1 MRTRAYVCYNS
12 DMDEKKEKFIG
23 ALSAFTDYLSKHL
36 PDDILA
42 RLKEMS
48 DSESV
53 PHAKVMYSCM
63 SENLR
68 LADETDR
75 PVCQD
80 TGLVQFFVKIG
91 MRFPLI
97 DCLDECFR
105 EAVYRAYKSA
115 PLRPNAVEYPSE
127 RNTLTDVGDGVPY
140 TEFELVPDSDSAD
153 VTVYLA
159 GGGAALPGKAAVFP
173 PGAGFEGVARFVA
186 DAMVEKGV
194 NACPPLVVGVGIAGC
209 MATAAKLAKRA
220 ALREIPSSNPRSE
233 IAEQERVL
241 KKILDET
248 AIGPQGAGGSASVMA
263 VNIEC
268 ACHHPS
274 SLGVAVQFGCW
285 AHRRGRIIFDGDLN
299 AEVKSHGGFRI

>member
-1 MRTRAYVCYNS
+1 
-12 DMDEKKEKFIG
+12 MDGLKENFINKV
-23 ALSAFTDYLSKHL
+23 ASFIDYLSKHL
-36 PDDILA
+36 PDDAVA

-48 DSESV
+48 EAESV
-53 PHAKVMYSCM
+53 PRAKVMYECM
-63 SENLR
+63 LRNLR

-80 TGLVQFFVKIG
+80 TGLIQFFVKVVT
-91 MRFPLI
+91 RFKLI
-97 DCLDECFR
+97 DSLEECLK
-105 EAVYRAYKSA
+105 EAVCRAYLSA

-127 RNTLTDVGDGVPY
+127 KNTLTDVGEGVPY
-140 TEFELVPDSDSAD
+140 IEYELIPGSDKLD
-153 VTVYLA
+153 MTIYLA

-173 PGAGFEGVARFVA
+173 PGAGFEAVARFVA

-194 NACPPLVVGVGIAGC
+194 NACPPLVVGIGIAGC

-220 ALREIPSSNPRSE
+220 ALREISSSNPRSE
-233 IAEQERVL
+233 IAEQEKVL
-241 KKILDET
+241 EKILDET

-263 VNIEC
+263 VNMEC

-285 AHRRGRIIFDGDLN
+285 AHRRGRIVFDGGLN
-299 AEVKSHGGFRI
+299 AEVLSHGGFKS